1 MKNLLV
7 LLIIVASYALP
18 ASAQATREQL
28 KNSTPEQRAQKMTD
42 WMKTNLQL
50 SDEQATS
57 VHAINLKY
65 ANENES
71 LRGDTS
77 ARREKYKKLKD
88 TQESKDEE
96 LKGALTAEQFST
108 YLSKKKELQQKMR
121 EQVRERRN

>member
-1 MKNLLV
+1 MKNLFVMLLV
-7 LLIIVASYALP
+7 AAFYTLP

-28 KNSTPEQRAQKMTD
+28 KNATPEQRAQKMTD
-42 WMKTNLQL
+42 WMKNNLQL
-50 SDEQATS
+50 TDDQATS

-71 LRGDTS
+71 LRGDAS

-96 LKGALTAEQFST
+96 LKGALTAEQYST

-121 EQVRERRN
+121 EEVRERRN